1 MGHQARR
8 QHRADSLQALLRR
21 TQPLQQADQGFRAFQ
36 RSRHT
41 RHVGHR
47 GGEASGASGLV
58 VHCVRLDNMQILIT
72 TSTSKPARVLQFT
85 PVTLILG
92 VVALIVPLMLLS
104 LLLYHGVVL
113 RAAQQQWPI
122 ISNAVRFVER
132 QEMAQRDRYM
142 RDNLDVMAV
151 KVGDMQAR
159 LMRLEAVGERV
170 AGMAGLKPDEFKKID
185 PAASAPM
192 GGGRGGPLVS
202 MLQAPKVTSFE
213 QMRQLMERVQVLG
226 DRNADVFTLI
236 ESRLFEKRLEAL
248 MIPSSAPV
256 VGVVGS
262 GFGFRHDPFNG
273 RPALHTGLDFPSNP
287 GTPILA
293 AAGGVVLSA
302 GPHPQYGLLVEL
314 DHGNGL
320 VTRYA
325 HASKMLVKQGDLVK
339 RGQNI
344 AEVGS
349 TGRSTG
355 PHLHFEVLV
364 EGVQQ
369 DPAKFLAGKGQ
380 APQAVAQAGQG
391 R

>member
-1 MGHQARR
+1 
-8 QHRADSLQALLRR
+8 
-21 TQPLQQADQGFRAFQ
+21 
-36 RSRHT
+36 
-41 RHVGHR
+41 
-47 GGEASGASGLV
+47 
-58 VHCVRLDNMQILIT
+58 MQILIT
-72 TSTSKPARVLQFT
+72 TSTNKPTRVLQFT
-85 PVTLILG
+85 PWTLALA
-92 VVALIVPLMLLS
+92 VVGLIVPLMLLS
-104 LLLYHGVVL
+104 LVLYHTVVL

-122 ISNAVRFVER
+122 ISDAVRFVER
-132 QEMAQRDRYM
+132 QELAQRDRYV
-142 RDNLDVMAV
+142 RENLDVMAV
-151 KVGDMQAR
+151 RVGDMQAR

-170 AGMAGLKPDEFKKID
+170 AGMAGLKPDEFKKVD
-185 PAASAPM
+185 PAASSPM

-202 MLQAPKVTSFE
+202 LADAPKVSSFE
-213 QMRQLMERVQVLG
+213 QMTQLMEKVQLQG
-226 DRNADVFTLI
+226 ERNADVFTLI

-256 VGVVGS
+256 VGNVGS
-262 GFGFRHDPFNG
+262 GFGFRHDPFTG
-273 RPALHTGLDFPSNP
+273 RPALHTGLDFPANS
-287 GTPILA
+287 GTPIMA

-302 GPHPQYGLLVEL
+302 GMHPQYGQLVEL

-325 HASKMLVKQGDLVK
+325 HTSKMMVKQGDLIK
-339 RGQNI
+339 RGQTI

-380 APQAVAQAGQG
+380 APQAMAQAGTG

>member
-1 MGHQARR
+1 
-8 QHRADSLQALLRR
+8 
-21 TQPLQQADQGFRAFQ
+21 
-36 RSRHT
+36 
-41 RHVGHR
+41 
-47 GGEASGASGLV
+47 
-58 VHCVRLDNMQILIT
+58 MQILIT
-72 TSTSKPARVLQFT
+72 TSTNKPTRVLQFT
-85 PVTLILG
+85 PWSLG
-92 VVALIVPLMLLS
+92 LAVVALIVPLMLLS
-104 LLLYHGVVL
+104 LVLYHAVVL
-113 RAAQQQWPI
+113 KATHEQWPI
-122 ISNAVRFVER
+122 ISDAVRFVER
-132 QEMAQRDRYM
+132 QELAQRDRYV
-142 RDNLDVMAV
+142 RENLDVMAV
-151 KVGDMQAR
+151 KVGDMQAK

-170 AGMAGLKPDEFKKID
+170 AGMAGLKADEYKKVD
-185 PAASAPM
+185 PAASTPM

-202 MLQAPKVTSFE
+202 LSDVPKVSSFE
-213 QMRQLMERVQVLG
+213 QMNQLMERVEVQG
-226 DRNADVFTLI
+226 ERSADVFTLI

-256 VGVVGS
+256 VGTVGS
-262 GFGFRHDPFNG
+262 GFGFRQDPFTG
-273 RPALHTGLDFPSNP
+273 RPALHTGLDFPANP

-302 GPHPQYGLLVEL
+302 GPHPQYGQLVEL

-325 HASKMLVKQGDLVK
+325 HTSKMLVKQGDLVK
-339 RGQNI
+339 RGQTI

-380 APQAVAQAGQG
+380 APQVAQAQQAG

>member
-1 MGHQARR
+1 
-8 QHRADSLQALLRR
+8 
-21 TQPLQQADQGFRAFQ
+21 
-36 RSRHT
+36 
-41 RHVGHR
+41 
-47 GGEASGASGLV
+47 
-58 VHCVRLDNMQILIT
+58 MQILIT
-72 TSTSKPARVLQFT
+72 TSTSKPTKVLQFT
-85 PVTLILG
+85 PATLVLAMVG
-92 VVALIVPLMLLS
+92 AIVPLMLLS
-104 LLLYHGVVL
+104 LVLYHTVVL
-113 RAAQQQWPI
+113 KAAHEQWPI
-122 ISNAVRFVER
+122 ISDAVRFVER
-132 QEMAQRDRYM
+132 QEMAQRDRFV
-142 RDNLDVMAV
+142 RENLDVMAV

-159 LMRLEAVGERV
+159 LMRLEAMGERV
-170 AGMAGLKPDEFKKID
+170 ASMAGLKADDYKKVD
-185 PAASAPM
+185 PAASMPM
-192 GGGRGGPLVS
+192 GGGGGGRGGPLVS
-202 MLQAPKVTSFE
+202 LENAPKVSSFK
-213 QMRQLMERVQVLG
+213 QMNQLMEKVEVQG
-226 DRNADVFTLI
+226 DRNTDIFTLI

-256 VGVVGS
+256 EGVVGS

-273 RPALHTGLDFPSNP
+273 RAALHTGLDFPANT
-287 GTPILA
+287 GTAIFA

-302 GPHPQYGLLVEL
+302 GPHPQYGQLVEL

-325 HASKMLVKQGDLVK
+325 HTSKMLVKQGDLVK
-339 RGQNI
+339 RGQKI

-380 APQAVAQAGQG
+380 APQSVVQAQQAG